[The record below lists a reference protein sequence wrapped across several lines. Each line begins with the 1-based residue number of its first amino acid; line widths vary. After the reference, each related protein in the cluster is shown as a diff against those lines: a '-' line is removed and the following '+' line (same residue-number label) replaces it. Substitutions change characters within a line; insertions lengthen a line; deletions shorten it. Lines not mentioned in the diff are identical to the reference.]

1 MTGARHLA
9 GAAATLCALLAAVPV
24 AAGTVSVTAKST
36 AGAPAG
42 DVVVVFDPLDAT
54 PPPSHPTAVIDQV
67 NKTYVP
73 HVSVVRTGTTINFPN
88 SDRIHHQVY
97 SFSPAKQ
104 FQLDLYAGS
113 TNSHVLFDKPG
124 LVVLGCNIHDRM
136 LAFVVVV
143 DTPYFTKTAATGAA
157 RLELPPGHY
166 SVRTWHPDLTAA
178 APVQRITV
186 GDGPLE
192 LPVVLDL
199 SGSPDN
205 LATWH

>member
-1 MTGARHLA
+1 MTGRVR
-9 GAAATLCALLAAVPV
+9 LAAMTALFTAALAAQPL
-24 AAGTVSVTAKST
+24 AAGTVTITAQAT
-36 AGAPAG
+36 TGAAAG
-42 DVVVVFDPLDAT
+42 DVVVVFDPIDAI
-54 PPPSHPTAVIDQV
+54 PPPAHQTAVIDQV

-97 SFSPAKQ
+97 SFSPAKP

-113 TNSHVLFDKPG
+113 TNSHVLFDRPG
-124 LVVLGCNIHDRM
+124 LIVLGCNIHDRM

-143 DTPYFTKTAATGAA
+143 DTPWFTKTDPSGRA
-157 RLELPPGHY
+157 RLEVPPGHY
-166 SVRTWHPDLTAA
+166 SVRTWHPDLVAA
-178 APVQRITV
+178 ATVQRITV
-186 GDGPLE
+186 GDGPLD
-192 LPVVLDL
+192 LPVALDL

>member
-1 MTGARHLA
+1 M
-9 GAAATLCALLAAVPV
+9 LCLLLVALPA
-24 AAGTVSVTAKST
+24 AAGTVSIMAKST
-36 AGAPAG
+36 AGAPAA
-42 DVVVVFDPLDAT
+42 DVVVVFDPLDVA
-54 PPPSHPTAVIDQV
+54 PPPSHPSAVIDQV

-73 HVSVVRTGTTINFPN
+73 HVSVVRTGTTIHFPN

-97 SFSPAKQ
+97 SFSPAKT

-113 TNSHVLFDKPG
+113 TNSQVLFDKAG

-143 DTPYFTKTAATGAA
+143 DTPYFTRTGVSGGA

-186 GDGPLE
+186 GADPLD

-199 SGSPDN
+199 SGSPDS
-205 LATWH
+205 LATWR

>member
-1 MTGARHLA
+1 MNR
-9 GAAATLCALLAAVPV
+9 AASLCVALCMALPV
-24 AAGTVSVTAKST
+24 SAGTVAITAKATTGT
-36 AGAPAG
+36 AAE

-54 PPPSHPTAVIDQV
+54 PAPTHPNAIIDQV

-97 SFSPAKQ
+97 SFSPAKP

-143 DTPYFTKTAATGAA
+143 DTPWFAKTDAAGSA
-157 RLELPPGHY
+157 RLDLPPGHY
-166 SVRTWHPDLTAA
+166 SVRTWHPDLVAA

-186 GDGPLE
+186 GDGPQA

-199 SGSPDN
+199 SGSPDA
-205 LATWH
+205 LATFR